1 MSNSKKPDS
10 NPRGLDKLFH
20 LRELNTN
27 FRTELLGG
35 VTTFL
40 TMSYIIFVNPLF
52 LSFFGDPNLKN
63 LALPFSASMTATC
76 LASALMCI
84 LMGLWTNYPFALAPG
99 MGLNAIVSYQMVL
112 SMGLSWPQAMGIIV
126 LEGIAIT
133 ILVIT
138 GFREAVMNSIPMS
151 LKQAISIGIG
161 LFLAF
166 IGLQNAGFVKSHPV
180 TFVTLGDFTKW
191 PILVSV
197 IGLLFTAIMMK
208 RKEKGA
214 LLIGIAFS
222 TVLAII
228 INYLS
233 GLSAFPEQGKAII
246 PESVF
251 SAPDL
256 STFGK
261 FDFSA
266 ILKLGLLPALM
277 LIFSVMLSDFFD
289 TLGSVIGLGTEA
301 KFLDE
306 KGNLPRINRVL
317 LVDSLSAVM
326 GGISSSSSVTT
337 YIESAAGIST
347 GGRSGLSTVVV
358 GILFFLAI
366 FFSPLAGVVPKEA
379 TAPAL
384 IIVGFLMLTIIKEIP
399 FDKFEE
405 VFPAFL
411 IMIVMPM
418 TYSITNGI
426 GFGFISYT
434 LIMLLSGKGKQVHP
448 LMYLVSVAFVLNFLL
463 PVLKMVFKF

>member
-1 MSNSKKPDS
+1 MNTSQKTDFSPNVLE
-10 NPRGLDKLFH
+10 RFFH

-27 FRTELLGG
+27 FKVELLAG

-40 TMSYIIFVNPLF
+40 TMSYIIFINPLF

-84 LMGLWTNYPFALAPG
+84 FMGLWTNYPFALAAG

-112 SMGLSWPQAMGIIV
+112 SLGLSWPQAMGVIV
-126 LEGIAIT
+126 LEGTAIT
-133 ILVIT
+133 ILVIS
-138 GFREAVMNSIPMS
+138 GLREAVMNAIPMS

-161 LFLAF
+161 LYLTF
-166 IGLQNAGFVKSHPV
+166 IGLQNAGFVKAHPT

-191 PILVSV
+191 RVIISVFGLLVS
-197 IGLLFTAIMMK
+197 AIMMK
-208 RKEKGA
+208 RKIKGA
-214 LLIGIAFS
+214 LLLGIVFS
-222 TVLAII
+222 TFLAVIL
-228 INYLS
+228 NYLTA
-233 GLSAFPEQGKAII
+233 LSAFPEAGKAII
-246 PESVF
+246 PKSVL

-266 ILKLGLLPALM
+266 IAKLGILPALM

-289 TLGSVIGLGTEA
+289 TLGSVIGLGTEG
-301 KFLDE
+301 KFLDQ
-306 KGNLPRINRVL
+306 KGNLPRIKQVL
-317 LVDSLSAVM
+317 LVDSLAAVM
-326 GGISSSSSVTT
+326 GGVASSSSVTT
-337 YIESAAGIST
+337 YIESAAGISA
-347 GGRSGLSTVVV
+347 GGRTGFSTVIV
-358 GILFFLAI
+358 GILFILAI
-366 FFSPLAGVVPKEA
+366 FFSPLAGIVPKEA

-399 FDKFEE
+399 FERFEE
-405 VFPAFL
+405 SFPAFL

-434 LIMLLSGKGKQVHP
+434 LIMLLSGKGKQVHL
-448 LMYLVSVAFVLNFLL
+448 LMYLVSIAFTLNFLL
-463 PVLKMVFKF
+463 PALKVAFKF

>member
-1 MSNSKKPDS
+1 MNNSKKPYI
-10 NPRGLDKLFH
+10 NPGGLDKLFR

-27 FRTELLGG
+27 LRTELLGG

-112 SMGLSWPQAMGIIV
+112 GMGLSWPQAMGVIV

-222 TVLAII
+222 TVLSII

-233 GLSAFPEQGKAII
+233 GLSAFPEQGKAVI

-266 ILKLGLLPALM
+266 IVKLGFLPALM

-347 GGRSGLSTVVV
+347 GGRSGLSAVVV

-384 IIVGFLMLTIIKEIP
+384 IIVGFLMLTIIKEVP

-405 VFPAFL
+405 AFPAFL
-411 IMIVMPM
+411 IIIVMPM

-434 LIMLLSGKGKQVHP
+434 MIMLLSGKGKQVHP
-448 LMYLVSVAFVLNFLL
+448 LMYLISVAFVLNFLL
-463 PVLKMVFKF
+463 PVLKIVFKF